1 MMMLLAPVLLLALA
15 DDRPAIADGVRET
28 QVTLALDRGGK
39 RTRLQGT
46 VIGKEDG
53 TLTVLTAAHGFGPKD
68 VGGEIRLKQGD
79 GTAAGRVE
87 KVDHNPYYRPQPTTD
102 IPGADNAIVRI
113 RLEEG
118 GTLDRTKIRV
128 AEIAGWAIPE
138 PDGQVVTAQM
148 VDQFGA
154 GHFVKG
160 GNYSN
165 PRWLEWGPA
174 YRPVGGDS
182 GSGVFTLRKRVDGRI
197 APILVGVVVDRS
209 ERGGG
214 ASLVHSRDKWVQ
226 AAAKPAKPA
235 G

>member
-15 DDRPAIADGVRET
+15 EDPPAIADGVRET
-28 QVTLALDRGGK
+28 QVTLSLDRGGK
-39 RTRLQGT
+39 RTKLQGT
-46 VIGKEDG
+46 VIGKEGG
-53 TLTVLTAAHGFGPKD
+53 TLTVLTAAHGLGPND
-68 VGGEIRLKQGD
+68 VGGEVRLKQGE
-79 GTAAGRVE
+79 GTATGRVE
-87 KVDHNPYYRPQPTTD
+87 KTDHNPYYRPQPTTD

-118 GTLDRTKIRV
+118 GTLDPKKVRA

-138 PDGQVVTAQM
+138 PDGQIVMAQM
-148 VDQFGA
+148 IDQFGA
-154 GHFVKG
+154 GHIVKG

-165 PRWLEWGPA
+165 PRWLEWGPT

-182 GSGVFTLRKRVDGRI
+182 GSGVFVLRKKADGSI

-214 ASLVHSRDKWVQ
+214 ASLVHAKDKWVQ
-226 AAAKPAKPA
+226 SARKPIKPA